1 MFQVRRSVRGLRR
14 RVGHGRDA
22 AHARVPVGVAV
33 RVPGGGGGR
42 GGGVRALQRA
52 LLQRV
57 RRAAA
62 RAPPAGGC
70 RVPEGPWPGV
80 TVYITRGSVAGALPV
95 GAAADRPAQE
105 RRALG
110 RRAGRA
116 VRAVRAVR
124 RLRRLLLVYID
135 YLTAGNE
142 YFLE

>member
-80 TVYITRGSVAGALPV
+80 TSIYN
-95 GAAADRPAQE
+95 AQ
-105 RRALG
+105 
-110 RRAGRA
+110 
-116 VRAVRAVR
+116 R
-124 RLRRLLLVYID
+124 RLQAHYLSAPPLID
-135 YLTAGNE
+135 LHKNGEHSGGVPAVPSVPSVPSVG
-142 YFLE
+142 FGGFC